1 MSTNISTKK
10 NIRGWGIVVVSFLTL
25 MILFATAVNCM
36 GVFLKPVS
44 EDFGIERTTFTITI
58 TIHSLAMLI
67 SSVAAGRLMERMNV
81 KGLMATGV
89 AAAGISMFLFATAP
103 SIYFFYI
110 AAAIT
115 GTSISFACNIPIAIL
130 IRNWFPE
137 NKVGLAMG
145 IALVGTGA
153 GSMILNP
160 LYTWII
166 TTYGWRYAFGTAGTL
181 LIALVL
187 PLILIVIKEKPSGN
201 TGNHLNGN
209 AVQYADSKKY
219 GLMLGDALRRPVTW
233 IMFIGFILTAL
244 INMTFLAQGVAYLT
258 DSGFDPAKAANIIA
272 VGSGM
277 LIIGTVLIG
286 FLDGKLGTRKATLI
300 ALVFLMLAFV
310 AFYVIG
316 LTGSLA
322 IIIMYI
328 IFYGLGAP
336 VATVSMPMIVS
347 TMYGNR
353 DYGSIFGFFC
363 MTAGIGGMLQSI
375 ISMVYDVTGSYLI
388 AWVGMTALGIVAIII
403 YMSCI
408 RQVKEDKNE

>member
-25 MILFATAVNCM
+25 MILFATAINCM

-272 VGSGM
+272 GGSGM
-277 LIIGTVLIG
+277 LIIGKVLIG

-388 AWVGMTALGIVAIII
+388 AGVGMTALGIVAIII
-403 YMSCI
+403 YLSCI
-408 RQVKEDKNE
+408 RQVKKDKNE

>member
-1 MSTNISTKK
+1 
-10 NIRGWGIVVVSFLTL
+10 
-25 MILFATAVNCM
+25 
-36 GVFLKPVS
+36 
-44 EDFGIERTTFTITI
+44 
-58 TIHSLAMLI
+58 
-67 SSVAAGRLMERMNV
+67 
-81 KGLMATGV
+81 
-89 AAAGISMFLFATAP
+89 
-103 SIYFFYI
+103 
-110 AAAIT
+110 
-115 GTSISFACNIPIAIL
+115 
-130 IRNWFPE
+130 
-137 NKVGLAMG
+137 
-145 IALVGTGA
+145 
-153 GSMILNP
+153 
-160 LYTWII
+160 
-166 TTYGWRYAFGTAGTL
+166 
-181 LIALVL
+181 
-187 PLILIVIKEKPSGN
+187 
-201 TGNHLNGN
+201 
-209 AVQYADSKKY
+209 
-219 GLMLGDALRRPVTW
+219 
-233 IMFIGFILTAL
+233 
-244 INMTFLAQGVAYLT
+244 MTFLAQGVAYLT

-272 VGSGM
+272 GGSGM
-277 LIIGTVLIG
+277 LIIGKVLIG

>member
-258 DSGFDPAKAANIIA
+258 DSGFDPAKAANIIDG
-272 VGSGM
+272 GSGM
-277 LIIGTVLIG
+277 LIIGKVLIG